1 MTGSRI
7 FHTIRRLFVI
17 PFVFSFSFTEPTSF
31 VPRYCGGT
39 RLFFLPLSQPE
50 EGDASV
56 AYIHVYHPWPF
67 VAGTVGG
74 YPCSAR
80 QSYGSSAR
88 VVEYR
93 RNEVSGAEHVLVRT
107 VPESLS
113 GELVLHVAHQ
123 RFSRRPGLLQQLFHV
138 AVHLHA
144 QPHGLFHLFPTGACR
159 KETAVGRNGC
169 YGHEQGELYGTQEH
183 RLVGAVSGRGG
194 QRKVGIDISRKSRM
208 DGVCQGA
215 AHGLP

>member
-56 AYIHVYHPWPF
+56 AYIHVYHPGPF

-74 YPCSAR
+74 YP
-80 QSYGSSAR
+80 GSPR
-88 VVEYR
+88 
-93 RNEVSGAEHVLVRT
+93 
-107 VPESLS
+107 ES
-113 GELVLHVAHQ
+113 
-123 RFSRRPGLLQQLFHV
+123 
-138 AVHLHA
+138 
-144 QPHGLFHLFPTGACR
+144 
-159 KETAVGRNGC
+159 
-169 YGHEQGELYGTQEH
+169 
-183 RLVGAVSGRGG
+183 
-194 QRKVGIDISRKSRM
+194 
-208 DGVCQGA
+208 
-215 AHGLP
+215 